1 MRKTHILRSQ
11 GLSLINAAL
20 YFIFEHSKDND
31 RKQSPSLLISFGRKY
46 MYKPEGDQLLLMIL
60 NILMYEAW
68 PGKSKNHIE
77 LGKTK
82 EYKM

>member
-1 MRKTHILRSQ
+1 
-11 GLSLINAAL
+11 
-20 YFIFEHSKDND
+20 
-31 RKQSPSLLISFGRKY
+31 